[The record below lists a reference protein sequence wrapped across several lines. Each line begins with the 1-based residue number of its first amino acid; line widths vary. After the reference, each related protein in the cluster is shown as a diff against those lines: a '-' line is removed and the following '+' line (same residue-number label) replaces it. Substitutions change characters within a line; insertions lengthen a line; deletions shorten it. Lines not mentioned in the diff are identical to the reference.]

1 MENFDSVIEVIHEAI
16 SGYLEV
22 FTTKEDVER
31 AIMEDMSVMEIPYTL
46 FWKQDYISNYDDL
59 ADHEA
64 DVVHIP
70 KLIVRGKYL
79 GTHFFMEFYFK
90 NAKEFNF

>member
-31 AIMEDMSVMEIPYTL
+31 AIKEDMSVMEIPYTL
-46 FWKQDYISNYDDL
+46 CWKQDSISNYNGLVDS
-59 ADHEA
+59 EV
-64 DVVHIP
+64 DVVSIP

-90 NAKEFNF
+90 NAKEF

>member
-22 FTTKEDVER
+22 FTTKEDVEH
-31 AIMEDMSVMEIPYTL
+31 AIKEDMSVMEIPYTL
-46 FWKQDYISNYDDL
+46 FWEQDYISNYDDL
-59 ADHEA
+59 SDHEV

-70 KLIVRGKYL
+70 KLIVCGKYL
-79 GTHFFMEFYFK
+79 GIRFFMEFYFK

>member
-22 FTTKEDVER
+22 FHTREDVER
-31 AIMEDMSVMEIPYTL
+31 AIKEDMSVMEIPYTL
-46 FWKQDYISNYDDL
+46 CWKQDSISNYDGL
-59 ADHEA
+59 ADSEV
-64 DVVHIP
+64 DVVSIP

-90 NAKEFNF
+90 NAKEF

>member
-1 MENFDSVIEVIHEAI
+1 
-16 SGYLEV
+16 
-22 FTTKEDVER
+22 
-31 AIMEDMSVMEIPYTL
+31 MSVMEIPYTL

-59 ADHEA
+59 VDHEV

-90 NAKEFNF
+90 NAKEFDF